1 MVIQRG
7 QVVMEKGE
15 IKAKPGQGRFLA
27 GQLT

>member
-7 QVVMEKGE
+7 QVVMENGE
-15 IKAKPGQGRFLA
+15 IKAEPGQGRYLA